1 MLLPAATYQPA
12 GRVLWG
18 VVGLRLS
25 HPWGWRYIV
34 LKPLNNPSV
43 ACLLLQD
50 LSLDA
55 AFLPELRELVYAAAR
70 GNIPASGP
78 GALTGLCLLDQA
90 VTSAAQLAALSQ
102 LSSLAGTGLG
112 L

>member
-1 MLLPAATYQPA
+1 M
-12 GRVLWG
+12 
-18 VVGLRLS
+18 
-25 HPWGWRYIV
+25 
-34 LKPLNNPSV
+34 
-43 ACLLLQD
+43 LLQD

-102 LSSLAGTGLG
+102 LSSLAGES
-112 L
+112 

>member
-1 MLLPAATYQPA
+1 LLLQELSLDAAFLPELRDLVYAAALHRLLYA
-12 GRVLWG
+12 GLE
-18 VVGLRLS
+18 
-25 HPWGWRYIV
+25 HP
-34 LKPLNNPSV
+34 PLQY
-43 ACLLLQD
+43 LFLQD

-70 GNIPASGP
+70 GNIPSSGP

-102 LSSLAGTGLG
+102 LSSLAGEGLG
-112 L
+112 FYA